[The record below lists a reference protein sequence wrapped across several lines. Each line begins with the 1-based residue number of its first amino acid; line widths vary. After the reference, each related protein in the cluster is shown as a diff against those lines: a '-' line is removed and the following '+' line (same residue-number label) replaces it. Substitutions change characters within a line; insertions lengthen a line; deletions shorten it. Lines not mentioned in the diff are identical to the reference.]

1 MTTRIDTDAIVVG
14 AGGAALWAALELA
27 RAGVDTAVL
36 TKLYPTRSHTGA
48 AQGGVCA
55 ALGNLEEDHW
65 EWHMFDTVKG
75 GDYLVDQDAAEV
87 LANEAIERV
96 IELEHMGLP
105 FNRTPDGKID
115 QRRFGGHTRN
125 FGEAP
130 VRRACFAADRTGHM
144 ILQTLYQQCI
154 RAGVRFYDEY
164 HVVDLL
170 FEGGDA
176 GEGGR
181 AAGVVGY
188 RIADGEIHTFRAKA
202 VLIATGGYGRAWRI
216 TSNAYSL
223 AGDGI
228 ALAYRHGIP
237 VEDMEFYQF
246 HPTGVYGI
254 GILLS
259 EAARGEGGYL
269 LNGDG
274 ERFMERY
281 APRLMELAPRDMV
294 SRAMYLEVREGRGI
308 DGKDYLFLD
317 VRHLGRKVIE
327 EKLPDITDFARIY
340 LGVEPLREPVPV
352 QPTAHYAMGGVPTD
366 LETRVIR
373 DPSNTVVPGLF
384 SAGEAACVSVHGANR
399 LGTNSLV
406 DLLVFG
412 RRAGRAMAEY
422 ARGASMPALPDD
434 ADEPIRTEIEAL
446 RSRSTGERPEV
457 IRNQLARMMD
467 DDVGVFRD
475 ETLLSTAV
483 DRIRSLRE
491 RYAYVYV
498 EDKGTTF
505 NTDLLEARE
514 LGYLLDC
521 AEATA
526 ASAVARTE
534 SRGAHSREDYPERDD
549 ADWLKHTLAYRRD
562 GGQQPE
568 LRYKPVTI
576 TRFEP
581 KPRTY

>member
-1 MTTRIDTDAIVVG
+1 MRIDTDAIVVG

-27 RAGVDTAVL
+27 REGVSTAVL

-75 GDYLVDQDAAEV
+75 GDYLSDQDAAEV
-87 LANEAIERV
+87 LAREAVERV

-125 FGEAP
+125 FGEAA
-130 VRRACFAADRTGHM
+130 VKRACYAADRTGHM

-154 RAGVRFYDEY
+154 KAGVRFYDEY

-176 GEGGR
+176 NEGGR
-181 AAGVVGY
+181 AAGVVAY
-188 RIADGEIHTFRAKA
+188 RIADGEIHTFRAKGI
-202 VLIATGGYGRAWRI
+202 LLATGGYGRAWRI

-223 AGDGI
+223 AGDGM
-228 ALAYRHGIP
+228 ALAYRRGVP
-237 VEDMEFYQF
+237 LEDMEFYQF

-259 EAARGEGGYL
+259 EAARGEGGTL
-269 LNGDG
+269 LNRDG

-281 APRLMELAPRDMV
+281 APKLMELAPRDMV
-294 SRAMYLEVREGRGI
+294 SRAMYLEIRDGRGI
-308 DGKDYLFLD
+308 DGKDYLYLD

-340 LGVEPLREPVPV
+340 LGVEPLREPVPI

-366 LETRVIR
+366 LSTRVLR
-373 DPSNTVVPGLF
+373 DETGTLVPGLYA
-384 SAGEAACVSVHGANR
+384 AGEVACVSVHGANR

-412 RRAGRAMAEY
+412 RRAGRAMTDDIRAGTMPEIAE
-422 ARGASMPALPDD
+422 D
-434 ADEPIRTEIEAL
+434 ADEPVRAEIEAL
-446 RSRSTGERPEV
+446 RTRQGGERPDT
-457 IRNQLARMMD
+457 IRAELARLMD
-467 DDVGVFRD
+467 DNVGVFRD
-475 ETLLSTAV
+475 ETLLTEAV
-483 DRIRSLRE
+483 NRIRSLRE
-491 RYAYVYV
+491 RYAYVTV
-498 EDKGTTF
+498 MDRGTTF
-505 NTDLLEARE
+505 NTDLLETRE

-526 ASAVARTE
+526 ASALARKE
-534 SRGAHSREDYPERDD
+534 SRGAHSREDYPARDDVAFLAHTFAFRRDD
-549 ADWLKHTLAYRRD
+549 A
-562 GGQQPE
+562 QPD
-568 LRYKPVTI
+568 LRYRPVTI